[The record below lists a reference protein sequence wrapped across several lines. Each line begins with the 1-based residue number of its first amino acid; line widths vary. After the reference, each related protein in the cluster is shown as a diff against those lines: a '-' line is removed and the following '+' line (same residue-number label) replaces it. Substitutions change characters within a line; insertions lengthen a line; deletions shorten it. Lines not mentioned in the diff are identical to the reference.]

1 MTYTKQEK
9 QKLDRVISV
18 FAERLKESDAF
29 DLVWSDKV
37 GYVLLDI
44 APDYDYVDTARRV
57 DTAEELCRLML
68 EDTALDVLLLTEN
81 EHSIETAD
89 PLERAEIVRRWQ
101 PYFEQLPEYEYL
113 REELTSELSLIHI
126 SEPTRPY

>member
-1 MTYTKQEK
+1 MIYTKQEK

-44 APDYDYVDTARRV
+44 STNYDYVDSARRIE
-57 DTAEELCRLML
+57 TAEGLCELML
-68 EDTALDVLLLTEN
+68 EDIALDVLLLTEN
-81 EHSIETAD
+81 EAPQDAHTPD
-89 PLERAEIVRRWQ
+89 RRV
-101 PYFEQLPEYEYL
+101 
-113 REELTSELSLIHI
+113 
-126 SEPTRPY
+126 

>member
-1 MTYTKQEK
+1 MIYTKQEK
-9 QKLDRVISV
+9 QKLEQVISV

-57 DTAEELCRLML
+57 DTAAELCRLML
-68 EDTALDVLLLTEN
+68 EDVALDVLLLTEN

-89 PLERAEIVRRWQ
+89 PLERAEILRRWQ
-101 PYFEQLPEYEYL
+101 PYFEQLPKYEYL
-113 REELTSELSLIHI
+113 QGELI
-126 SEPTRPY
+126 SAWP

>member
-9 QKLDRVISV
+9 QKLERVIAV

-44 APDYDYVDTARRV
+44 STNYDYVDSARRIE
-57 DTAEELCRLML
+57 TAEKLCRLML
-68 EDTALDVLLLTEN
+68 EDIALDVLLLTEN

-89 PLERAEIVRRWQ
+89 RWSA
-101 PYFEQLPEYEYL
+101 L
-113 REELTSELSLIHI
+113 RSCAVGSRILSSFRSMNI
-126 SEPTRPY
+126 SGKN

>member
-37 GYVLLDI
+37 GYVLLDSS
-44 APDYDYVDTARRV
+44 ARAARRPSYFPWV
-57 DTAEELCRLML
+57 QQDFPEWCPTLNRRQFLP
-68 EDTALDVLLLTEN
+68 LL
-81 EHSIETAD
+81 
-89 PLERAEIVRRWQ
+89 RR
-101 PYFEQLPEYEYL
+101 
-113 REELTSELSLIHI
+113 
-126 SEPTRPY
+126 

>member
-1 MTYTKQEK
+1 MIYTKQEK
-9 QKLDRVISV
+9 QKLEQVISV

-44 APDYDYVDTARRV
+44 ARRV

-81 EHSIETAD
+81 EHSMETAD

-113 REELTSELSLIHI
+113 REELTSEW
-126 SEPTRPY
+126 P

>member
-9 QKLDRVISV
+9 QKLKRVIAV

-44 APDYDYVDTARRV
+44 STNYDYVDSAR
-57 DTAEELCRLML
+57 THAGGHCAGC
-68 EDTALDVLLLTEN
+68 TP
-81 EHSIETAD
+81 AD
-89 PLERAEIVRRWQ
+89 RKRTFHRN
-101 PYFEQLPEYEYL
+101 
-113 REELTSELSLIHI
+113 S
-126 SEPTRPY
+126 RPVGAR

>member
-1 MTYTKQEK
+1 MIYTKQEK

-44 APDYDYVDTARRV
+44 SPDYDYVDTARCI

-68 EDTALDVLLLTEN
+68 EDVALDVLLLTEN

-89 PLERAEIVRRWQ
+89 PLERAEILCRWQ
-101 PYFEQLPEYEYL
+101 PLFERLPEYEYL
-113 REELTSELSLIHI
+113 RKELTAEW
-126 SEPTRPY
+126 P

>member
-9 QKLDRVISV
+9 QKLERVIAV

-44 APDYDYVDTARRV
+44 STNYDYVDSARRIE
-57 DTAEELCRLML
+57 TAEGLCELML
-68 EDTALDVLLLTEN
+68 EDIALDVLLLTEN
-81 EHSIETAD
+81 EAPQDALLSTESIEVR
-89 PLERAEIVRRWQ
+89 PLVPKGI
-101 PYFEQLPEYEYL
+101 FF
-113 REELTSELSLIHI
+113 
-126 SEPTRPY
+126 

>member
-1 MTYTKQEK
+1 MIYTKQEK
-9 QKLDRVISV
+9 QKLEQVISV

-37 GYVLLDI
+37 EYVLLDI

-68 EDTALDVLLLTEN
+68 EDTALDVLLLTET
-81 EHSIETAD
+81 EQSIKQQT
-89 PLERAEIVRRWQ
+89 RWSVRRSCVGDSRILSS
-101 PYFEQLPEYEYL
+101 FRSMNIS
-113 REELTSELSLIHI
+113 REN
-126 SEPTRPY
+126 

>member
-9 QKLDRVISV
+9 QKLERVIAV

-44 APDYDYVDTARRV
+44 PRIMTMWIARG
-57 DTAEELCRLML
+57 
-68 EDTALDVLLLTEN
+68 ALKRQKDCANSCWRTL
-81 EHSIETAD
+81 
-89 PLERAEIVRRWQ
+89 RWMC
-101 PYFEQLPEYEYL
+101 
-113 REELTSELSLIHI
+113 SC
-126 SEPTRPY
+126 

>member
-1 MTYTKQEK
+1 MIYTKQEK

-44 APDYDYVDTARRV
+44 STNYDYVDSARRIE
-57 DTAEELCRLML
+57 TAEELCRLML
-68 EDTALDVLLLTEN
+68 EDIALDVLLLTET
-81 EHSIETAD
+81 EQSIKQQT
-89 PLERAEIVRRWQ
+89 RWSVRRSCAGGSR
-101 PYFEQLPEYEYL
+101 FLNSF
-113 REELTSELSLIHI
+113 RSMNI
-126 SEPTRPY
+126 SGRN

>member
-9 QKLDRVISV
+9 QKLERVIAV

-44 APDYDYVDTARRV
+44 APD
-57 DTAEELCRLML
+57 
-68 EDTALDVLLLTEN
+68 
-81 EHSIETAD
+81 
-89 PLERAEIVRRWQ
+89 
-101 PYFEQLPEYEYL
+101 
-113 REELTSELSLIHI
+113 
-126 SEPTRPY
+126 

>member
-9 QKLDRVISV
+9 QKLKRVIAV

-44 APDYDYVDTARRV
+44 STNYDYVDSARRIE
-57 DTAEELCRLML
+57 TAEGLCELML
-68 EDTALDVLLLTEN
+68 EDIALDVLLLTEN

-101 PYFEQLPEYEYL
+101 PYFGQLPEYEYL
-113 REELTSELSLIHI
+113 REELTSEW
-126 SEPTRPY
+126 P

>member
-9 QKLDRVISV
+9 QKLKRVIAV

-57 DTAEELCRLML
+57 DTAEELCKLML

-81 EHSIETAD
+81 EHSMETAD
-89 PLERAEIVRRWQ
+89 PLERAEILRQWQ

-113 REELTSELSLIHI
+113 REELTSEW
-126 SEPTRPY
+126 P

>member
-44 APDYDYVDTARRV
+44 APDYDYVDIARRV
-57 DTAEELCRLML
+57 DTAEELCRLMQ
-68 EDTALDVLLLTEN
+68 EDVALDDLLLTEN
-81 EHSIETAD
+81 EHSMETAD
-89 PLERAEIVRRWQ
+89 PLERVEILRRW
-101 PYFEQLPEYEYL
+101 
-113 REELTSELSLIHI
+113 
-126 SEPTRPY
+126 

>member
-9 QKLDRVISV
+9 QKLERVIAV

-44 APDYDYVDTARRV
+44 STNYDYVDSARR
-57 DTAEELCRLML
+57 
-68 EDTALDVLLLTEN
+68 
-81 EHSIETAD
+81 IETA
-89 PLERAEIVRRWQ
+89 EGRANSCWRTLRWM
-101 PYFEQLPEYEYL
+101 Y
-113 REELTSELSLIHI
+113 SC
-126 SEPTRPY
+126 

>member
-1 MTYTKQEK
+1 MDQTHIGGTYYDLHKTGKTAAETG
-9 QKLDRVISV
+9 DRR

-44 APDYDYVDTARRV
+44 STNYDYVDSARRIE
-57 DTAEELCRLML
+57 TAEELCRLML
-68 EDTALDVLLLTEN
+68 EDIALDVLLLTEN
-81 EHSIETAD
+81 EHSLETAD

-113 REELTSELSLIHI
+113 REELTSEW
-126 SEPTRPY
+126 P

>member
-9 QKLDRVISV
+9 QKLERVNAV
-18 FAERLKESDAF
+18 FAERLKESDAV

-44 APDYDYVDTARRV
+44 SPDYNYVDTARRI
-57 DTAEELCRLML
+57 DTAAKLCRLML
-68 EDTALDVLLLTEN
+68 EDVTLDVLLLTEN

-89 PLERAEIVRRWQ
+89 PLERAEILRRWQ
-101 PYFEQLPEYEYL
+101 PYFEQLPKYEYL
-113 REELTSELSLIHI
+113 RGELI
-126 SEPTRPY
+126 SAWP

>member
-1 MTYTKQEK
+1 MIYTKQEK

-44 APDYDYVDTARRV
+44 STNYDYVDIR
-57 DTAEELCRLML
+57 
-68 EDTALDVLLLTEN
+68 
-81 EHSIETAD
+81 I
-89 PLERAEIVRRWQ
+89 
-101 PYFEQLPEYEYL
+101 
-113 REELTSELSLIHI
+113 
-126 SEPTRPY
+126 

>member
-9 QKLDRVISV
+9 QKLEQVISV

-44 APDYDYVDTARRV
+44 STNYDHVDSARRIE
-57 DTAEELCRLML
+57 TAEELCRLML
-68 EDTALDVLLLTEN
+68 EDIALDVLLLTEN
-81 EHSIETAD
+81 EHSMETAD
-89 PLERAEIVRRWQ
+89 PLERVEIVRRWQ
-101 PYFEQLPEYEYL
+101 PYFGQLPEYEYL
-113 REELTSELSLIHI
+113 RDELTSEW
-126 SEPTRPY
+126 P

>member
-1 MTYTKQEK
+1 MIYTKQEK
-9 QKLDRVISV
+9 QKLERVITV

-44 APDYDYVDTARRV
+44 STNYDYVDSARRIE
-57 DTAEELCRLML
+57 TAEGLCERHGWR
-68 EDTALDVLLLTEN
+68 TIALDVLLLTEN

-89 PLERAEIVRRWQ
+89 PLERAEILRRWQ
-101 PYFEQLPEYEYL
+101 PFFEQLPEYEYL
-113 REELTSELSLIHI
+113 RKELTSKW
-126 SEPTRPY
+126 P